1 MTTSSPS
8 EEGPPSAST
17 ASGRPPARPME
28 VRAVASGAL
37 GSALEYFDFAV
48 YGALAATIFPSL
60 FFSELGSTGALLAS
74 FATFGVGFAAR
85 PVGAIVFGHLGDRF
99 GRKPILFVTLMLMG
113 GSSILI
119 GALPTGKGVG
129 IAVLLVG
136 LRFIQG
142 FSLGGE
148 AIGNQLMTMEHGDKS
163 RRGLLGSF
171 ITMGS
176 PISQVMANLS
186 LVVLSAVLTTE
197 QFESWG
203 WRIPFLGSILVVV
216 IAVFIRLKL
225 EETPA
230 FIANQEEEAESPA
243 AKPAGKGLRV
253 LKTHPLK
260 VTQLALSWGG
270 PALAFYLVAVY
281 GLNYLTKET
290 DISRD
295 TTFTILM
302 VANGISV
309 VACLF
314 GGWLCD
320 RIGRKPVMLGGIA
333 GAFVGIG
340 LFFTVAGSDVL
351 VTGLI
356 VTLVLSSVQFLSGAQ
371 PALFAEQ
378 FPTESRFSGAALSHT
393 FANLIF
399 SAPSPFIAAALAAV
413 GGTKLVML
421 FTLAVLIASAIAV
434 TKLQDGR
441 HLNLE
446 EFTELELPR
455 ETEQARA

>member
-1 MTTSSPS
+1 
-8 EEGPPSAST
+8 
-17 ASGRPPARPME
+17 ME

-48 YGALAATIFPSL
+48 YGALAATIFPAL

-85 PVGAIVFGHLGDRF
+85 PVGAIVFGHLGDRL
-99 GRKPILFVTLMLMG
+99 GRRPILFVTLLLMG

-119 GALPTGKGVG
+119 GVLPTGKGIG
-129 IAVLLVG
+129 IAAILVG

-176 PISQVMANLS
+176 PISQVLANLAI
-186 LVVLSAVLTTE
+186 VVLSSLLTTE

-203 WRIPFLGSILVVV
+203 WRIPFLGSILIVV

-230 FIANQEEEAESPA
+230 FVANQESRETANEPA
-243 AKPAGKGLRV
+243 RKGLAV
-253 LKTHPLK
+253 LKTHPLT
-260 VTQLALSWGG
+260 VALLTIVWGG
-270 PALAFYLVAVY
+270 PALGFYLVAVY
-281 GLNYLTKET
+281 GLSYLTKQNGM
-290 DISRD
+290 SSD
-295 TTFTILM
+295 TTFLILM
-302 VANGISV
+302 IANAVSV
-309 VACLF
+309 GACVF

-320 RIGRKPVMLGGIA
+320 RIGRKPVMIGGIL
-333 GAFVGIG
+333 GSFVGIA
-340 LFFTVAGSDVL
+340 LFFTLAGSDAVT
-351 VTGLI
+351 TGLI
-356 VTLVLSSVQFLSGAQ
+356 VTLVLSSTQFLSGAQ
-371 PALFAEQ
+371 PAFFAEQ

-413 GGTKLVML
+413 GGTKLVMV
-421 FTLAVLIASAIAV
+421 FTLIVLACSAFAT
-434 TKLQDGR
+434 TKLKDGR
-441 HLNLE
+441 HLDLAK
-446 EFTELELPR
+446 FTEAELPAVPASAGR
-455 ETEQARA
+455 